1 MKITRLSDTLT
12 QITFLGAL
20 NCYLLRESDGFT
32 LIDTTIKNRH
42 KQILAAAQKVGG
54 EVKRILLTHAHGDHM
69 GSLDGLYDAL
79 GGRVDVA
86 ISERDAPLLRKD
98 LSLRPGE
105 PQRKPKGSLPGAK
118 TRPTHLLEDGE
129 LYGSLRCYYTKGHT
143 PGHMSFLDERDGT
156 LIAGDALIS
165 MGELRPPSKP
175 VWWFPLPR
183 LATWDKPMALEA
195 VEKLATLPVTEI
207 VTGHGPVVREGSAAV
222 SRVLARTKAHAVR

>member
-1 MKITRLSDTLT
+1 MKITRISDAFT

-42 KQILAAAQKVGG
+42 KPILEAARTVGG
-54 EVKRILLTHAHGDHM
+54 DIKRILLTHAHGDHM
-69 GSLDGLYDAL
+69 GSLDGLYNAL
-79 GGRVDVA
+79 GGSVGVA

-156 LIAGDALIS
+156 LIAGDALVS

-175 VWWFPLPR
+175 VWWFPLPK
-183 LATWDKPMALEA
+183 LATWDKPMALESA
-195 VEKLATLPVTEI
+195 RKLAGLPVTGI
-207 VTGHGPVVREGSAAV
+207 ATGHGKFVREGSAAI
-222 SRVLARTKAHAVR
+222 ARAVAKAEKK

>member
-1 MKITRLSDTLT
+1 MKITRLSETFT
-12 QITFLGAL
+12 QITFLRAL

-32 LIDTTIKNRH
+32 LIDTTVKNRH
-42 KQILAAAQKVGG
+42 KPILAAAQQAGG
-54 EVKRILLTHAHGDHM
+54 EIKRILLTHAHGDHM

-79 GGRVDVA
+79 GGAVQVA

-156 LIAGDALIS
+156 LIAGDALVS
-165 MGELRPPSKP
+165 MGELRPPNKP
-175 VWWFPLPR
+175 VWWFPLPKV
-183 LATWDKPMALEA
+183 ATWDKAMALESA
-195 VEKLATLPVTEI
+195 RKLATLPVTGI
-207 VTGHGPVVREGSAAV
+207 ATGHGKFVREGAAAI
-222 SRVLARTKAHAVR
+222 ARAVVKGEKK

>member
-20 NCYLLRESDGFT
+20 NCYLVRESDGFT

-42 KQILAAAQKVGG
+42 KKILIAAHGMGG
-54 EVKRILLTHAHGDHM
+54 DIKRILLTHAHGDHM
-69 GSLDGLYDAL
+69 GSLDGLHEAL
-79 GGRVDVA
+79 GGNVDVA

-105 PQRKPKGSLPGAK
+105 PQRKPKGSLPGAN

-129 LYGSLRCYYTKGHT
+129 LFGSLRCYYTKGHT

-156 LIAGDALIS
+156 LIAGDALVS
-165 MGELRPPSKP
+165 MGELRPPTKP
-175 VWWFPLPR
+175 VWWFPLPKF
-183 LATWDKPMALEA
+183 ATWDKPMALESA
-195 VEKLATLPVTEI
+195 RKLATLPVTGI
-207 VTGHGPVVREGSAAV
+207 ATGHGKFVRGDGAAI
-222 SRVLARTKAHAVR
+222 ARAVAKA

>member
-1 MKITRLSDTLT
+1 MKVIRLSDTLT

-20 NCYLLRESDGFT
+20 NCYLLREADGFT

-42 KQILAAAQKVGG
+42 KQILSAARDVGG
-54 EVKRILLTHAHGDHM
+54 TLRRILLTHAHGDHM
-69 GSLDGLYDAL
+69 GSLDGLYDTL
-79 GGRVDVA
+79 GGTVDVA

-129 LYGSLRCYYTKGHT
+129 LYGSLRCHYTKGHT

-156 LIAGDALIS
+156 LISGDALIS
-165 MGELRPPSKP
+165 MGELRPPNKT
-175 VWWFPLPR
+175 VWWFPLPEV
-183 LATWDKPMALEA
+183 ATWDRPMALESA
-195 VEKLATLPVTEI
+195 RKLATLPVTGI
-207 VTGHGPVVREGSAAV
+207 ATGHGKFVREGAAAI
-222 SRVLARTKAHAVR
+222 ARAVAKGEGS